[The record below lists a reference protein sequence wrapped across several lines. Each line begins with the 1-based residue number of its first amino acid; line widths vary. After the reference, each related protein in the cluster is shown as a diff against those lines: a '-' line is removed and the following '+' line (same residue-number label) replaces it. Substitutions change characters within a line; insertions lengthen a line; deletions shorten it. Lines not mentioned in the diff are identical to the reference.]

1 MVRKTIKTENN
12 KITEPSFGNAVL
24 SNDNRSFFSFSENK
38 KTYTAENSCGKIGIR
53 LQIDGNLYTATST
66 KKCDKGLL
74 LDDGRFYL
82 VELKGVDINTACEQ
96 LISTL
101 TLLKN
106 DYKDFDFNYYGR
118 IVAKKGIPESNT
130 SRQRAMK
137 NFGIDKFLLRENSLT
152 EEV

>member
-1 MVRKTIKTENN
+1 
-12 KITEPSFGNAVL
+12 
-24 SNDNRSFFSFSENK
+24 K

-118 IVAKKGIPESNT
+118 IVAKKGIPETNSL
-130 SRQRAMK
+130 RQRAIK
-137 NFGIDKFLLRENSLT
+137 VFGKDKFLLRENSLT
-152 EEV
+152 EKI